1 MRYAQVLLYENDT
14 LLTRMLEEKA
24 REEKWSLRHPR
35 DFAECRE
42 LLGRGGRAV
51 LVLRVGRNLEFEL
64 ALLERVASLFPD
76 VGTVVVGEAAH
87 AALAGLAW
95 DLGANYVMLLPQPAE
110 MLPEV
115 VAGLL
120 KPVGGSQV
128 LS

>member
-14 LLTRMLEEKA
+14 LLTTMLEEKA
-24 REEKWSLRHPR
+24 RQEKWSLRHPR

-42 LLGRGGRAV
+42 LLCRGGRAV
-51 LVLRVGRNLEFEL
+51 LVVRVGRDLEFEL

-76 VGTVVVGEAAH
+76 VGTVVVGEAAP

-95 DLGANYVMLLPQPAE
+95 DVGANYVMLLPQPAE

>member
-14 LLTRMLEEKA
+14 LLTTMLEERA
-24 REEKWSLRHPR
+24 RQEKWSLRHPR

-42 LLGRGGRAV
+42 LLQRGGPAV
-51 LVLRVGRNLEFEL
+51 VVVRVGRDLEFEL
-64 ALLERVASLFPD
+64 SLLERVASLFPD
-76 VGTVVVGEAAH
+76 VGTGLVGDATH

-95 DLGANYVMLLPQPAE
+95 DLGASYVMMLPQPAE

-120 KPVGGSQV
+120 QPLGGSRAP
-128 LS
+128 S

>member
-14 LLTRMLEEKA
+14 LLTTMLEEKA
-24 REEKWSLRHPR
+24 SQEKWTLRHPR
-35 DFAECRE
+35 DFAECRD
-42 LLGRGGRAV
+42 LLRRGGPAV

-64 ALLERVASLFPD
+64 SLLERVAALFPD

-95 DLGANYVMLLPQPAE
+95 DLGASYVMLLPQPAE
-110 MLPEV
+110 MLPDV

-120 KPVGGSQV
+120 KPVDGNER